1 MSSSALL
8 RTGKLGCV
16 DRAKHAAQLT
26 GAPPVSN
33 RYEKG
38 TQGALDILH

>member
-1 MSSSALL
+1 MSVSALL
-8 RTGKLGCV
+8 RTGKFSCV

-38 TQGALDILH
+38 TQGAFFFLH

>member
-1 MSSSALL
+1 MCSLL
-8 RTGKLGCV
+8 STGKSSDV
-16 DRAKHAAQLT
+16 ERAKHAAQLT
-26 GAPPVSN
+26 GAPPVPN